1 MHSNNNLSEDKVD
14 TNPFVQFDKWYKEH
28 LSSDAVVPNTVSL
41 GTASSRGDV
50 SVRTVLLKGYDESG
64 FVFFTNYNSKKSSQ
78 LLSNRKAALLFYW
91 PDSGRQIR
99 IEGSADKVPDEE
111 SEQYFKTRP
120 RESQLS
126 AWASEQSSAIP
137 DRTYLE
143 KRYDLFENKFNGRI
157 IKRPLYWGGFR
168 LIPDWFEFWQ
178 ERDFRLHDRLSY
190 IKRKEIWVTKRLA
203 P

>member
-1 MHSNNNLSEDKVD
+1 MHNNKSLSEDKVD
-14 TNPFVQFDKWYKEH
+14 TNPFLQFDKWYKEH
-28 LSSDAVVPNTVSL
+28 LSSGAVVPNTVSL
-41 GTASSRGDV
+41 GTASSQGDV
-50 SVRTVLLKGYDESG
+50 SVRTVLLKGYDETG

-91 PDSGRQIR
+91 PDSGRQVR
-99 IEGSADKVPDEE
+99 IEGAAEKISDIE

-126 AWASEQSSAIP
+126 AWTSEQSSVIP
-137 DRTYLE
+137 DRSYLE
-143 KRYDLFENKFNGRI
+143 KRYDLFQNKFNGKI
-157 IKRPLYWGGFR
+157 VERPLHWGGFR
-168 LIPDWFEFWQ
+168 LLPNWFEFWQ

-190 IKRKEIWVTKRLA
+190 AKRKEIWVTERLA